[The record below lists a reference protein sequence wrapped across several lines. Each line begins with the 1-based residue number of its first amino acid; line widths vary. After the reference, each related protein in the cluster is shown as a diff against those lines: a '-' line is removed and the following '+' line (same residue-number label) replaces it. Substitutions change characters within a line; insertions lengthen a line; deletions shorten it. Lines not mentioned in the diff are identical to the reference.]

1 MKRILVLTFLA
12 ATALANPAFAHAQL
26 EKADPAAG
34 SMPAAPVAHID
45 LYYSEAL
52 EPHFSKAVLTDENG
66 KPVEASSALDP
77 KDEKHLVL
85 TPKTPLQDGTYKV
98 EWHAVSVD
106 THKTQG
112 SFEFMVMP

>member
-1 MKRILVLTFLA
+1 MKGILVLMVLA
-12 ATALANPAFAHAQL
+12 ATVLASPAFAHAQL

-45 LYYSEAL
+45 LHYSEAL
-52 EPHFSKAVLTDENG
+52 EPHFSRAVLTDENG
-66 KPVEASSALDP
+66 KPVDASSAVDP
-77 KDEKHLVL
+77 KDDKHLVL
-85 TPKTPLQDGTYKV
+85 TPKTPLEDGTYKV
-98 EWHAVSVD
+98 EWHVVSVD